1 MSKEYTCPNCG
12 NIKTLADSSYKEA
25 VRLKR
30 FCNSCAMKKWHAERY
45 GVKKDR
51 VFTSTCP
58 SCGKEKHHTKSNTT
72 LYQLKSTIKKF
83 NKRLCYS
90 CSNSKHYT
98 ISQTKVNT
106 KPEREFKKVA
116 RKNKI
121 KYRQSY
127 KYKGHYFD
135 FYLPEL
141 DILVEVDG
149 CYWHGKGLKDD
160 ELNLTQLK
168 SRRNDKK
175 KNKICLDSQK
185 SLIRLWEDEVEIE
198 VIQEKIHAVRT
209 LPIKREVQTH

>member
-1 MSKEYTCPNCG
+1 MPKEYTCPNCS
-12 NIKTLADSSYKEA
+12 NVNLLADSSYREA

-30 FCNSCAMKKWHAERY
+30 LCKSCAMRKWQAEKY

-51 VFTSTCP
+51 TFISTCK
-58 SCGKEKHHTKSNTT
+58 SCGEEKTHHWKNVSPHQVKT
-72 LYQLKSTIKKF
+72 LIKT
-83 NKRLCYS
+83 NNNLLCYS

-106 KPEREFKKVA
+106 KPEQKFKKVA

-141 DILVEVDG
+141 DILVEIDG
-149 CYWHGKGLKDD
+149 VYWHGKGLKDD
-160 ELNLTQLK
+160 ELNITQLK

-209 LPIKREVQTH
+209 LTFKREIQTY